1 MGNTSGASVASVA
14 AVDSIAPA
22 GSVASA
28 STSGSVG
35 SVPVDLLNPGQ
46 VFACVGLMEA
56 AELLCGPCHGAFVG
70 DRGESFGTFE
80 LTTVGTEHPVDT
92 VLDFLWRARADAVAP
107 WQPASETRPRLEAK
121 ESGVRTIPCSDT
133 IYPCP
138 RPDTPSALPIVLVA
152 DGSSV
157 KVPIEHWADESRR
170 DKLKLWAGAG
180 GYSGAAL
187 ARDALDALAAVGDQ
201 TRAKA
206 RRDPFSLD
214 APMTSSFRFDW
225 RRDYIP
231 LDVGFSPNNHGAS
244 VRMVGYPFVEL
255 LAAIG
260 LQYARPACVTPRD
273 KLAYRYAVSSE
284 SLPTPFVRAVLG
296 GADLGFPIRRFR
308 MQLGWPGQKDQA
320 RCIVDAQEEHS

>member
-1 MGNTSGASVASVA
+1 MGDAS
-14 AVDSIAPA
+14 I
-22 GSVASA
+22 
-28 STSGSVG
+28 
-35 SVPVDLLNPGQ
+35 PVDLLNPGQ

-56 AELLCGPCHGAFVG
+56 AELLCGPCRGAFVAE
-70 DRGESFGTFE
+70 RGESLGTFQ
-80 LTTVGTEHPVDT
+80 LTTAGPDRPADV

-107 WQPASETRPRLEAK
+107 WQEAQDTRPRLEAK
-121 ESGVRTIPCSDT
+121 EPGVQTIPCPDKF
-133 IYPCP
+133 YPCP
-138 RPDTPSALPIVLVA
+138 RPDTPSALPIVLIV

-157 KVPIEHWADESRR
+157 SARAGVSAGVRVPIEHWADESRR

-187 ARDALDALAAVGDQ
+187 ARDALDALAAVDEQ
-201 TRAKA
+201 THAEA
-206 RRDPFSLD
+206 RRDPFSLQ

-231 LDVGFSPNNHGAS
+231 LDVGFSPNNHGAAL
-244 VRMVGYPFVEL
+244 RMVGYPLVEL

-260 LQYARPACVTPRD
+260 LQYARPARATPRD

-284 SLPTPFVRAVLG
+284 SLPSSFVRAVLG
-296 GADLGFPIRRFR
+296 GANLGFPIRRFR

-320 RCIVDAQEEHS
+320 RCIVDAQEEFSS

>member
-1 MGNTSGASVASVA
+1 LTGNTSAS
-14 AVDSIAPA
+14 I
-22 GSVASA
+22 A
-28 STSGSVG
+28 STSVA

-56 AELLCGPCHGAFVG
+56 AELLCGPCHGVFFG
-70 DRGESFGTFE
+70 ERGESFGTFQ
-80 LTTVGTEHPVDT
+80 LTTTGTEHPVDA
-92 VLDFLWRARADAVAP
+92 VLDFLWHARAEAVAP
-107 WQPASETRPRLEAK
+107 WQPASEARPRLEAK
-121 ESGVRTIPCSDT
+121 EPGVRTIPSPDQ

-157 KVPIEHWADESRR
+157 KVPIEHWADESRL

-180 GYSGAAL
+180 GYSGAAR

-201 TRAKA
+201 ARAEA
-206 RRDPFSLD
+206 RSDPFSLD
-214 APMTSSFRFDW
+214 APMTSSFRCDW

-260 LQYARPACVTPRD
+260 LQYARPARVTPRN

-296 GADLGFPIRRFR
+296 GANLGFSIRHFR

-320 RCIVDAQEEHS
+320 RCIVDAQEEQS